1 MKKYVRSHTGTSCEE
16 RAGSPGSTTLRARWN
31 AHKINTEKKF
41 SFFLILKDRSTESEP
56 QQFGLLWDY
65 GFGRTHFPAGGLIR
79 ASRGIFYLPALLPPC
94 PRPASH
100 PSPPS
105 PRGRRGALSV
115 RRRAAQDSTAEGR
128 GFSFVDQPDAT
139 DQQNKPPCS
148 VFMKPRKIEKILLPV
163 I

>member
-1 MKKYVRSHTGTSCEE
+1 MSSEIEKFSKSQKPSKNLMHPASAADHFSLYEEGTS
-16 RAGSPGSTTLRARWN
+16 
-31 AHKINTEKKF
+31 
-41 SFFLILKDRSTESEP
+41 SEP
-56 QQFGLLWDY
+56 LQYGLLWDY
-65 GFGRTHFPAGGLIR
+65 GFGRTHFPAGGADPGEPR
-79 ASRGIFYLPALLPPC
+79 HFLPACPPPPR
-94 PRPASH
+94 PRPASL

-148 VFMKPRKIEKILLPV
+148 VFMKPRKIEKYFAGDLSPLSERKGSMLTNRQ
-163 I
+163 

>member
-1 MKKYVRSHTGTSCEE
+1 MSSEIEKFSKSQKPSKNLMHPASAADHFSLYEEGTSS
-16 RAGSPGSTTLRARWN
+16 GPL
-31 AHKINTEKKF
+31 
-41 SFFLILKDRSTESEP
+41 
-56 QQFGLLWDY
+56 QYGLLWDY

-148 VFMKPRKIEKILLPV
+148 VFMKPRKIEKKILLPV